1 MNSKFR
7 KNSFDLSENSLLL
20 KVLAKELMLPVAR
33 VPQWGIFFSVFAFS
47 CFKVVVVVVVVFFN
61 FVFPVSNY
69 R

>member
-33 VPQWGIFFSVFAFS
+33 VLQWGIFFSVFAFS

>member
-33 VPQWGIFFSVFAFS
+33 VLQ
-47 CFKVVVVVVVVFFN
+47 
-61 FVFPVSNY
+61 
-69 R
+69 

>member
-33 VPQWGIFFSVFAFS
+33 VLQWGIFFSVFAFS
-47 CFKVVVVVVVVFFN
+47 CFKVVVVVVVFFN